1 MAKKYTGIV
10 TNVEKTSCKQRDK
23 DFIGDLWCQWVSQK
37 IGPNGPLKE
46 DREFPRKENSQVPRW
61 VWNTQS
67 QWPGIF
73 SILIWKQA
81 LCARKPFHPS
91 QTRMVVSLIGAKGPG
106 ISWQCHET
114 VGGLHW
120 EASFQGKWQE
130 HLERTDA
137 HTEVFGISLCSVMAI
152 YKKV

>member
-1 MAKKYTGIV
+1 MEHSKSVA
-10 TNVEKTSCKQRDK
+10 
-23 DFIGDLWCQWVSQK
+23 
-37 IGPNGPLKE
+37 
-46 DREFPRKENSQVPRW
+46 
-61 VWNTQS
+61 WN
-67 QWPGIF
+67 F
-73 SILIWKQA
+73 LHFNLEA
-81 LCARKPFHPS
+81 LCARKPFHPG

-137 HTEVFGISLCSVMAI
+137 HAEVFGISLCSVMAI